1 MKKGHI
7 YITLFFLLAVVF
19 SSCNSEEKNISGA
32 EKTSVHLT
40 YLISTRSS
48 GDPNASDN
56 EMIKKILLFVVD
68 SNNKVEKKVTE
79 SLVSTQQQYETEMQ
93 LTTGTKTV
101 YGFANLSAENIAN
114 AGLDIEEGASMPD
127 LSNATATL
135 ANGYT
140 ATSDN
145 YIPMSNKTTFTVE
158 NKENQTFSLEL
169 LRMLCKI
176 KLNFKNET
184 GHTITLKNVVIDPV
198 TTSAVYLLP
207 RLNENT
213 APELPDKF
221 TTSSYTYNFSESP
234 SFVDG
239 GRLNNFQFYMNE
251 SKVLNSGWFKL
262 TLNTL
267 RDGSTEEMR
276 MSLTSLSY
284 LNRNDYL
291 PLDIILTDYKLDVE
305 VMSYPP
311 IGGYPAS
318 VTTNADG
325 YHCMFPGGGPFII
338 IPKLKK
344 LSDGSTIPLTD
355 SDWTFTFTDASTT
368 IFDKVP
374 ALKDGE
380 IKGSLKSSA
389 TGVALCN
396 ISVNVQTSASV
407 TRTLSYKMYISQN

>member
-1 MKKGHI
+1 
-7 YITLFFLLAVVF
+7 
-19 SSCNSEEKNISGA
+19 
-32 EKTSVHLT
+32 
-40 YLISTRSS
+40 
-48 GDPNASDN
+48 
-56 EMIKKILLFVVD
+56 
-68 SNNKVEKKVTE
+68 
-79 SLVSTQQQYETEMQ
+79 
-93 LTTGTKTV
+93 
-101 YGFANLSAENIAN
+101 
-114 AGLDIEEGASMPD
+114 
-127 LSNATATL
+127 
-135 ANGYT
+135 
-140 ATSDN
+140 
-145 YIPMSNKTTFTVE
+145 
-158 NKENQTFSLEL
+158 
-169 LRMLCKI
+169 
-176 KLNFKNET
+176 
-184 GHTITLKNVVIDPV
+184 
-198 TTSAVYLLP
+198 
-207 RLNENT
+207 
-213 APELPDKF
+213 
-221 TTSSYTYNFSESP
+221 
-234 SFVDG
+234 
-239 GRLNNFQFYMNE
+239 
-251 SKVLNSGWFKL
+251 
-262 TLNTL
+262 
-267 RDGSTEEMR
+267 MR

>member
-1 MKKGHI
+1 M
-7 YITLFFLLAVVF
+7 
-19 SSCNSEEKNISGA
+19 
-32 EKTSVHLT
+32 T

>member
-93 LTTGTKTV
+93 LTTGTKTI

-127 LSNATATL
+127 LSNATATFT
-135 ANGYT
+135 NGYT

-158 NKENQTFSLEL
+158 NKEDQTFSIEL

-184 GHTITLKNVVIDPV
+184 GHTITLKNIVIDPV

-207 RLNENT
+207 RLNNNT
-213 APELPDKF
+213 APVFPDKF
-221 TTSSYTYNFSESP
+221 TTNSYTYNFSESP
-234 SFVDG
+234 GFVDG

-276 MSLTSLSY
+276 MD
-284 LNRNDYL
+284 R
-291 PLDIILTDYKLDVE
+291 
-305 VMSYPP
+305 
-311 IGGYPAS
+311 
-318 VTTNADG
+318 
-325 YHCMFPGGGPFII
+325 F
-338 IPKLKK
+338 
-344 LSDGSTIPLTD
+344 
-355 SDWTFTFTDASTT
+355 
-368 IFDKVP
+368 
-374 ALKDGE
+374 
-380 IKGSLKSSA
+380 
-389 TGVALCN
+389 
-396 ISVNVQTSASV
+396 
-407 TRTLSYKMYISQN
+407 